1 MKGVIVFYKRKV
13 CYVLILALCLLQI
26 TACKK
31 NRQEEDFNNSK
42 VEVFTI
48 NDTKVYLDE
57 VLYRVYNIERENA
70 EYSQSYREQYGES
83 YWDSQIVEGVTVKD
97 NLREQLYDEIVRDTL
112 LYQEAVKNNVTLDEE
127 EKDACK
133 KEAETE
139 QNVMSEEE
147 MKAVG
152 ANKALLIALQERKLI
167 TSKYFSSLLDTYEV
181 SENTIRESLEPGEYE
196 QIDVQMIEF
205 SKFNYGDEGTEI
217 AKSEEENQMGLESLE
232 HIAGK
237 AKTVGDLNDLL
248 EEEDTL
254 ETEDLSIIPGDSA
267 CEQEIEDA
275 AKVLKPGET
284 SDIIET
290 EKGYYIIRL
299 LSKSQK
305 EDSEEEMANA
315 VLREKYKQFDRYLE
329 KLRENATIT
338 PTQKWDDIEI
348 GGTIIKET

>member
-1 MKGVIVFYKRKV
+1 MFYKKKI
-13 CYVLILALCLLQI
+13 CYVLILALCLLQL

-31 NRQEEDFNNSK
+31 NRQEDDFNTSK

-57 VLYRVYNIERENA
+57 VLYRVYDIERENS
-70 EYSQSYREQYGES
+70 EYSKSYQEQYGKS
-83 YWDSQIVEGVTVKD
+83 YWDSEIVEGVAVKD
-97 NLREQLYDEIVRDTL
+97 NLKEQLYDEIVRDTL
-112 LYQEAVKNNVTLDEE
+112 LYQEAVKNNVTLDKE
-127 EKDACK
+127 EKAACQ

-139 QNVMSEEE
+139 QNVMSKDEV
-147 MKAVG
+147 KAVG
-152 ANKALLIALQERKLI
+152 ADKALLIALQERKLI
-167 TSKYFSSLLDTYEV
+167 TSKYFSSLLDTYQV
-181 SENTIRESLEPGEYE
+181 DQDGIKESVEPGEYE
-196 QIDVQMIEF
+196 QIDIQMIEF

-232 HIAGK
+232 HVAKK
-237 AKTVGDLNDLL
+237 AKTVEDLNDLL

-254 ETEDLSIIPGDSA
+254 ETEDLCIIPGESA

-305 EDSEEEMANA
+305 ENSEEEVANA

-329 KLRENATIT
+329 ELKENVTIT
-338 PTQKWDDIEI
+338 STQEWEEI
-348 GGTIIKET
+348 KVGGTIIKET